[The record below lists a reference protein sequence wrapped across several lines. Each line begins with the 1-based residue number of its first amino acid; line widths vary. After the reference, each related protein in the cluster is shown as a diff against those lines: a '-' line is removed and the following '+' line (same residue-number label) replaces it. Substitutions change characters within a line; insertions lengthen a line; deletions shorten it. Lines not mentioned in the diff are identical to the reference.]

1 MNAKSKY
8 EQHGTEILELY
19 EKGKNSSEIAKI
31 LGRKYRI
38 KFSKSSIRSFKR
50 FAAQQ
55 EQVKVK
61 NVVPEPKQEQSELF
75 PDKTKEATE
84 ELLLL
89 LEKNYSKQ
97 KETAILQEKSLKN
110 LASMEAKYE
119 EGIEKYSILNETL
132 HETIIQ
138 NKEAKHKNGNPYF
151 IAGGCILTLTLAM
164 VVGYNSRRYN
174 NPVSPHYFVVIGYI
188 LGGFILGIGIG
199 VVTRKIKAIWQ
210 KNS

>member
-19 EKGKNSSEIAKI
+19 ENGKNSSEIAKI

-50 FAAQQ
+50 FAAKQ
-55 EQVKVK
+55 EKTK

-75 PDKTKEATE
+75 PDKTKEAIE

-89 LEKNYSKQ
+89 FEKNYSKQ

-110 LASMEAKYE
+110 LAIMEAKYE

-132 HETIIQ
+132 QETIIQ
-138 NKEAKHKNGNPYF
+138 NKDVNAH
-151 IAGGCILTLTLAM
+151 
-164 VVGYNSRRYN
+164 
-174 NPVSPHYFVVIGYI
+174 
-188 LGGFILGIGIG
+188 
-199 VVTRKIKAIWQ
+199 
-210 KNS
+210 